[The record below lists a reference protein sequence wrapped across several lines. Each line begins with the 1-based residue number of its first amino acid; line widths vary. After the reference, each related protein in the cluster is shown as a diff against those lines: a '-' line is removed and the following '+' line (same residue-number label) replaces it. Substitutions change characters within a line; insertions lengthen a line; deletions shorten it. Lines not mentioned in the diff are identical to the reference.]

1 MNHPMNATLIDRRD
15 VNEELAIVR
24 VRPDAGQVPPFRPGQ
39 YITLGLPRGDS
50 ARTEGAQ
57 RPNPATIQTAAARE
71 TRLVRRAYSIASSA
85 EDRDSMEFY
94 VVLVRAGRLT
104 PRLWTVETGGRLWMD
119 EKARGEFTLEEV
131 PAGRDLIMISTGT
144 GIAPFMSML
153 RTYRGTGR
161 WRRFVLI
168 HGVRRAGD
176 LGYHNELLAI
186 SRDDPSVVYVPLVSR
201 EPPTS
206 GWTGLRG
213 RVQDVLNEGAFA
225 HCCGVRLDPSQCH
238 VFLCGNPAM
247 IESVRAMLGERG
259 FRTQT
264 RTAPGNVHFERY
276 W

>member
-1 MNHPMNATLIDRRD
+1 MNQPMNATLIDRRD

-24 VRPDAGQVPPFRPGQ
+24 VRPDAGPVPAFRPGQ
-39 YITLGLPRGDS
+39 YITLGLPREDS
-50 ARTEGAQ
+50 TQTAEVQ
-57 RPNPATIQTAAARE
+57 RPNPAATATVAAGE
-71 TRLVRRAYSIASSA
+71 VRLVRRAYSIASSA

-119 EKARGEFTLEEV
+119 ETAKGEFTLDGV
-131 PAGRDLIMISTGT
+131 PAGRDLIMVSTGT

-161 WRRFVLI
+161 WRRFVMI
-168 HGVRRAGD
+168 NGVRRAGD
-176 LGYHNELLAI
+176 LGYHDELLRI
-186 SRDDPSVVYVPLVSR
+186 GHEDPSVVYVPLVSR

-213 RVQDVLNEGAFA
+213 RVQDVLNDAVLA
-225 HCCGVRLDPSQCH
+225 HRSGVRLDPGECH

-247 IESVRAMLGERG
+247 IESVQTMLEERG
-259 FRTQT
+259 FRAQT
-264 RTAPGNVHFERY
+264 PTTAGNIHFERY